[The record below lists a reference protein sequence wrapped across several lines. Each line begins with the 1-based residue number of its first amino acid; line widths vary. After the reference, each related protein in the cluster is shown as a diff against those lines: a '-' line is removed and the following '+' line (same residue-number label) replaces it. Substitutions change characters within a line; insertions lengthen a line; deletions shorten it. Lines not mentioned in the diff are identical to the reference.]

1 MKKQQYNSLRRKSEY
16 EWFQIKWTERNKK
29 GVYDF
34 LISFITEN
42 GYAPSVKEISKGTGI
57 KSTST
62 VHYHLE
68 VLDKVGK
75 IKVKP
80 NTSGGI
86 KLVDYE
92 FRKIG
97 T

>member
-1 MKKQQYNSLRRKSEY
+1 M
-16 EWFQIKWTERNKK
+16 RNGRPKHQEEVRK

-34 LISFITEN
+34 LVDFITEN
-42 GYAPSVKEISKGTGI
+42 GYAPSVKEISDGTGI

-68 VLDKVGK
+68 MLDKVGK

-80 NTSGGI
+80 HTSRGI
-86 KLVDYE
+86 KLIGYE
-92 FRKIG
+92 FRKII
-97 T
+97 

>member
-1 MKKQQYNSLRRKSEY
+1 MSDIRSDEQKEIR
-16 EWFQIKWTERNKK
+16 T

-34 LISFITEN
+34 LVSFITEN
-42 GYAPSVKEISKGTGI
+42 GYAPSVKEISNGTGI

-68 VLDKVGK
+68 MLDKVGK

-80 NTSGGI
+80 HTSRGI
-86 KLVDYE
+86 KLVGYE
-92 FRKIG
+92 FRKIIG
-97 T
+97 